1 MPSLC
6 SVKGASERRNRYHMR
21 MKQTIRPKRRY
32 PWSKGSEIL
41 AVVLTLVGLL
51 IPAVGAW
58 AQGGEENDAFVLV
71 ATSALSS
78 SSYRRSVI
86 LALPIEGDRHI
97 GIVLN
102 RPTRR
107 TLTELFP
114 EHKPSKQV
122 AESVFFGGPMFQR
135 AIFALVRS
143 EESPGQ
149 GSLRVMDGLYLAL
162 TAASVDHIIE
172 QQPQQ
177 ARFFVGDVMW
187 RPGELREELEEG
199 YWHVMNAHPD
209 LMFRKDTQGLW
220 DELSRLAGALSADAG
235 HAMDRARSER

>member
-1 MPSLC
+1 
-6 SVKGASERRNRYHMR
+6 
-21 MKQTIRPKRRY
+21 MKL
-32 PWSKGSEIL
+32 IL
-41 AVVLTLVGLL
+41 AAILTLGSLL
-51 IPAVGAW
+51 LATAAAW
-58 AQGGEENDAFVLV
+58 GQGGEEHDAFVLV
-71 ATSALSS
+71 ATSALNT

-86 LALPIEGDRHI
+86 LALPIAGDRHI

-107 TLTELFP
+107 TMAELFP
-114 EHKPSKQV
+114 EHEPSKQV
-122 AESVFFGGPMFQR
+122 AESVFFGGPMSQR

-143 EESPGQ
+143 KENPGR

-162 TAASVDHIIE
+162 TAASVDRIIE

-177 ARFFVGDVMW
+177 ARFFVGDVIW
-187 RPGELREELEEG
+187 RPGELRGELEER

-220 DELSRLAGALSADAG
+220 DELSRFAGALSADAG
-235 HAMDRARSER
+235 HATARARSER

>member
-1 MPSLC
+1 
-6 SVKGASERRNRYHMR
+6 MR
-21 MKQTIRPKRRY
+21 SIP
-32 PWSKGSEIL
+32 
-41 AVVLTLVGLL
+41 AVALTLVGLL
-51 IPAVGAW
+51 VPAVGAW
-58 AQGGEENDAFVLV
+58 GQGGEGNDAFVLV
-71 ATSALSS
+71 ATSALNT

-86 LALPIEGDRHI
+86 LALPIEGDRHV

-107 TLTELFP
+107 TLAELFP
-114 EHKPSKQV
+114 EHEPSKQV
-122 AESVFFGGPMFQR
+122 AESVFFGGPMARR
-135 AIFALVRS
+135 AVFALVRS

-162 TAASVDHIIE
+162 TAVSVDHIIE
-172 QQPQQ
+172 HQPQQ

-187 RPGELREELEEG
+187 RPGELREELDDG

-220 DELSRLAGALSADAG
+220 DELSRLTGALSADAG
-235 HAMDRARSER
+235 HVMDPARSAR